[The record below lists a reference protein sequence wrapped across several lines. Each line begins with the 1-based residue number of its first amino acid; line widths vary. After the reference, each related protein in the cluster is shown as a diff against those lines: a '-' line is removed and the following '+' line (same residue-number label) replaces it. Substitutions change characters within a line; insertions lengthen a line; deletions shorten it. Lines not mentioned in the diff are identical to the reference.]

1 MISLKSAREIELMR
15 EGGKILASVLS
26 ELKTYVKPGLTTLDV
41 DRKAAALIREKGGQP
56 AFKGYRNYPA
66 YICTSVNEEVVHG
79 IPSERKLLEGDML
92 SVDVGVK
99 YMGYYTDAARTWV
112 VGQGAREAEELIR
125 VARESLYKAGFDMIR
140 PGNKLGDV
148 SNAIQKFIESNG
160 FGVVRDFVG
169 HGIGRAIHEE
179 PQVPNFGRPGRG
191 LKIEPGL
198 VIAVEPMV
206 TQGSYEVVILEDG
219 WTVVTKDGKLSSH
232 HEDTIAITESGPEF
246 LTYSEESL

>member
-15 EGGKILASVLS
+15 EGGKILGCVLS
-26 ELKTYVKPGLTTLDV
+26 ELKKYVKPGQTTLEV
-41 DRKAAALIREKGGQP
+41 DRKAAALIRERGGQS
-56 AFKGYRNYPA
+56 AFKGYRDYPA

-79 IPSERKLLEGDML
+79 IPSDRVLVEGDIL

-112 VGQGAREAEELIR
+112 VGQGSREAEELIR
-125 VARESLYKAGFDMIR
+125 VARESLYKAGLDMIR

-148 SNAIQKFIESNG
+148 SHAIQKFIESNG

-179 PQVPNFGRPGRG
+179 PQVPNFGKPGRG
-191 LKIEPGL
+191 VKIEPGL

-206 TQGSYEVVILEDG
+206 TQGSFEVVILEDG
-219 WTVVTKDGKLSSH
+219 WTVVTKDGKLASH
-232 HEDTIAITESGPEF
+232 HEDTIAITESGPEL